1 MLVSLIKF
9 TLAFHISIANR
20 LTFATNVSLNC
31 NTSDIYIFI
40 SSNIHIKFDLNVI
53 NNANAEYNK
62 KRMYESL
69 FLSSFAPEKITDHYR
84 EANRGA
90 TETIFDALV
99 SVPNKGLCR
108 LLHSQFIVS
117 FCHGY
122 ETSRL
127 TVLFEKLFSL
137 MNYQT
142 ELLSF
147 FTLKLQKD
155 KRKRKQ

>member
-40 SSNIHIKFDLNVI
+40 SRNIHIKFDLNVI

-84 EANRGA
+84 EANRGRQKPYLMRWSVSPIRDSA
-90 TETIFDALV
+90 DCYTASSLYRLV
-99 SVPNKGLCR
+99 
-108 LLHSQFIVS
+108 
-117 FCHGY
+117 
-122 ETSRL
+122 
-127 TVLFEKLFSL
+127 
-137 MNYQT
+137 M
-142 ELLSF
+142 
-147 FTLKLQKD
+147 D
-155 KRKRKQ
+155 MKQAV

>member
-1 MLVSLIKF
+1 ML
-9 TLAFHISIANR
+9 
-20 LTFATNVSLNC
+20 
-31 NTSDIYIFI
+31 
-40 SSNIHIKFDLNVI
+40 NITKDVCMNLYFSR
-53 NNANAEYNK
+53 A
-62 KRMYESL
+62 
-69 FLSSFAPEKITDHYR
+69 FAPEKITDHYR

-108 LLHSQFIVS
+108 LLHSQFIAS

-142 ELLSF
+142 VF
-147 FTLKLQKD
+147 FFYFETT
-155 KRKRKQ
+155 KRQA